1 MYAELEKN
9 SMDYFQLLKEQ
20 EKEEELEEEDQI
32 GKVKESSNVKEE
44 VSQDSEFAKAKQA
57 FLAPKK
63 VE

>member
-1 MYAELEKN
+1 
-9 SMDYFQLLKEQ
+9 MDYFQLLKEQ
-20 EKEEELEEEDQI
+20 EKAEEELDEEDQI
-32 GKVKESSNVKEE
+32 GKGKESSNVKEE